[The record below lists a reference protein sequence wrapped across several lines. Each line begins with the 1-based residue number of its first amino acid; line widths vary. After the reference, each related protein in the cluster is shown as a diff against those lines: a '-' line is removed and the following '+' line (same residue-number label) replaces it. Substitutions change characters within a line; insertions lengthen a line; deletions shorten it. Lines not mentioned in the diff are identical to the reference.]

1 MASPTTA
8 AYVIQTDGEQ
18 VVNFDV
24 SAEAASALSLGDEVT
39 IIYGGNEYAAVVT
52 ELSVQADETTGL
64 FSVTAQPLEDLGTDR
79 TGIAVKVR
87 ASTAKAEE
95 TLLLDIDLVEYDEN
109 QPYVYVYETGLP
121 SGMTSRS
128 ASPARIPYR

>member
-18 VVNFDV
+18 VVSFDV

-64 FSVTAQPLEDLGTDR
+64 FSVTARPLEDLGTDL
-79 TGIAVKVR
+79 GIES
-87 ASTAKAEE
+87 STAE
-95 TLLLDIDLVEYDEN
+95 
-109 QPYVYVYETGLP
+109 P
-121 SGMTSRS
+121 
-128 ASPARIPYR
+128 